1 MSWSA
6 TVSRRQAVIIGILFL
21 SLVGEV
27 LPLVLFWDSHLPVW
41 QMSLMMFAA
50 WVAAWWTLWIV
61 VMEVWKLRLS
71 E

>member
-1 MSWSA
+1 
-6 TVSRRQAVIIGILFL
+6 VSRRQAVIIGILFL

-41 QMSLMMFAA
+41 QMSLMMFGA
-50 WVAAWWTLWIV
+50 WVAAWWTLWVV